1 MDNSM
6 GRQRKILFYSPKQR
20 CCNDMREIKYKFNH
34 EIQNR
39 TAYTKDE
46 FLNFF
51 EEYSDSY
58 YRYSTINTIKKKL
71 NMSEQEAKIQLN
83 DTLKTLKV
91 SVENREYID
100 IEILNVINKMY
111 NASDVLKI
119 LNEYKWVWKNVINK

>member
-1 MDNSM
+1 
-6 GRQRKILFYSPKQR
+6 
-20 CCNDMREIKYKFNH
+20 MRDINYKFNH

-39 TAYTKDE
+39 TAYNKDE

-58 YRYSTINTIKKKL
+58 YKYSAINTIKKKL
-71 NMSEQEAKIQLN
+71 NMSEQEAQIQLN

-119 LNEYKWVWKNVINK
+119 LNEYKWVWKNVIDN